1 MPDKGKGIWM
11 GRVIDFLSGH
21 TVYMALD
28 RFFEKHL
35 EPRYRRKAV
44 ETDCINQF
52 EQELIVLR
60 DLDMPHASQRAFI
73 RARRLSRFD
82 HS

>member
-1 MPDKGKGIWM
+1 M
-11 GRVIDFLSGH
+11 GRLIDFLSGH
-21 TVYMALD
+21 SVYMAVD

-35 EPRYRRKAV
+35 EPHYRRKAV
-44 ETDCINQF
+44 EAGCVNQF

-60 DLDMPHASQRAFI
+60 DCDTPHAAQRAFV
-73 RARRLSRFD
+73 RSRRLSRPD

>member
-1 MPDKGKGIWM
+1 MAM
-11 GRVIDFLSGH
+11 GRLIDFLSGH
-21 TVYMALD
+21 TVYMAVD

-44 ETDCINQF
+44 DAGCVNQF
-52 EQELIVLR
+52 EQELIALR
-60 DLDMPHASQRAFI
+60 YSNVPHASQKALMI
-73 RARRLSRFD
+73 ARRLGRLK